1 MKKLFFTL
9 AAALIGGFAT
19 LQAQTKSEV
28 DVTKSTMEWE
38 GSKITGKHN
47 GTVKIKSGS
56 LDVKGDAIVGG
67 TFVIDMNSIVCLDI
81 ENADYN
87 AKLVGHLKSDD
98 FFNTADFPTAT
109 LKITKVAK
117 LVEGSKA
124 GTHNI
129 YAELTI
135 KGKTESI
142 IFPATVGKDASGKIT
157 AKASFTVDRSK
168 YDVKYGSVSFFPDI
182 ADKAISND
190 MLFNVNIVT
199 K

>member
-1 MKKLFFTL
+1 MKKLIFTL
-9 AAALIGGFAT
+9 ATALIGGFAT
-19 LQAQTKSEV
+19 LQAQTKSDV

-56 LDVKGDAIVGG
+56 LDVKDGGIVGG
-67 TFVIDMNSIVCLDI
+67 TFVIDMNSIVCLDL

-129 YAELTI
+129 YADLTI
-135 KGKTESI
+135 KGKTQSI

-182 ADKAISND
+182 ADKAISNE